1 MLSKSRSKFSIIS
14 LPPNDDDDDLTS
26 QQASIINKQNN
37 FTHGDTNDIFT
48 KLQAEHSLH
57 WKIDSFIAQNIS
69 VIWLNSNAEYSHSG
83 LEINDTVERLRD
95 IADSFHIFTDI
106 DECVD
111 FMTDIIDEEIF
122 LIMSN
127 HQVQQLLSLVENVPQ
142 LVAIYIF
149 NHHQTQND
157 QQINN
162 HSKVHGAYTDF
173 FAMIDTLKQD
183 ACRRQ
188 VDSTPFSIVPTTST
202 PNLDQLDQTFMYTQL
217 LKETILELEHDHNA
231 RQAFTDFCLQHL
243 QEYNL
248 RKQPLVQFQK
258 FYDRHSPIWWYT
270 KETFVYITLNNALRT
285 QDTEMLIKMGFFLRD
300 LHEEIKQNY
309 QETSHLTK
317 MIVYRGQGMKSA
329 DIDQIRH
336 GKGGLL
342 AFNCFLSTSKDRE
355 VSYTY
360 ADSARQN
367 IEQHGILFRMQ
378 IDPSVSSTPYV
389 SINGVS
395 QFGLEDEILFSMH
408 TVFRI
413 NEITE
418 IDDRLWEVNLILTND
433 DDPELKRLTDYLR
446 NEIGVVGGWNQMGM
460 LMCRMG
466 KFDKAIEIFTM
477 SLDKKL
483 NDDMDINRILQTCV
497 NLQISEAHQSVGNY
511 SKSLSYLEEEL
522 ENYRNLLPP
531 DHLLVAMINYFI
543 GRIYCFM
550 NKLREALLY
559 FEKALP
565 AFQKHLPL
573 IHQPLATT
581 YIYIGAVHHSTG
593 DIEMALSYYKK
604 ALDLQTTYLPLNHP
618 DLATVYISI
627 SMPYS
632 SIGNH
637 NVALSYATKGTEML
651 EKSLPSDHPHL
662 AMGYFCLGSIYQSS
676 GDYSTSL
683 LHFEKALEIQNK
695 SQPQT
700 HPDICRTHICIS
712 MTKQLTGNIPLSF
725 SHLEKALEMR
735 SQFMSNEQPVLQATS
750 HDTAKLKENNEC
762 FKSAVGRLK
771 NIFENPREPL
781 PPDQVTS
788 TEYDQLN
795 TDPKKT
801 IDNWLAAFSDMER
814 GLQLGKE
821 LPLPSFSPLLNS
833 NVDQNSRYKMIDCL
847 QSYCLNMKNTF
858 KSYQRSSTTN
868 ESVLSCDNEN
878 DSETESSRDSL
889 LISMSYLAE
898 TLELLL
904 KCGPSNGSLVATDYI
919 HLGVMFVDMEEYET
933 ALMYLDRALEVI
945 RNSFTNSHLL
955 LAKAHAWKAK
965 ALFGLEQFKEA
976 CEHAQRF
983 ISITHSL
990 SDKEQKELME
1000 LKNELDPWQ
1009 QMLSQ

>member
-14 LPPNDDDDDLTS
+14 LPPNDDDDLKS
-26 QQASIINKQNN
+26 QQAGIVNNQNN
-37 FTHGDTNDIFT
+37 LAHSDTNDIFA
-48 KLQAEHSLH
+48 KLQVEHSLH
-57 WKIDSFIAQNIS
+57 WKINSFIAQNIN
-69 VIWLNSNAEYSHSG
+69 VIWLNSIAEYSHSG
-83 LEINDTVERLRD
+83 LEIDDTVERLRD
-95 IADSFHIFTDI
+95 IAGSFHIFTDV

-111 FMTDIIDEEIF
+111 FMTDIIDEDIF
-122 LIMSN
+122 LIISN
-127 HQVQQLLSLVENVPQ
+127 HQVQQLLSLVENIPQ
-142 LVAIYIF
+142 LIAIYIF
-149 NHHQTQND
+149 NYHQTQND
-157 QQINN
+157 QQINS

-173 FAMIDTLKQD
+173 SAMIDTLRQD

-270 KETFVYITLNNALRT
+270 KEAFVYTTLNTALRT

-300 LHEEIKQNY
+300 MHEEIKQNY
-309 QETSHLTK
+309 QETSHLTM

-329 DIDQIRH
+329 DIDKIRH

-378 IDPSVSSTPYV
+378 INPSVSSIPYV
-389 SINGVS
+389 SISGVS

-418 IDDRLWEVNLILTND
+418 IDDRLWEVNLTLTND

-446 NEIGVVGGWNQMGM
+446 NEIGVVSGWYRMGT

-483 NDDMDINRILQTCV
+483 NDDMDVNRILQASV
-497 NLQISEAHQSVGNY
+497 NLQLIEAHQLAGNY

-522 ENYRNLLPP
+522 EKYRNLLPP
-531 DHLLVAMINYFI
+531 DHLFVAMIHSSI
-543 GRIYCFM
+543 GRIYYFM
-550 NKLREALLY
+550 NKFKEALLY
-559 FEKALP
+559 FEKVLP
-565 AFQKHLPL
+565 AFQKYLPFT
-573 IHQPLATT
+573 HQSLAA
-581 YIYIGAVHHSTG
+581 IYIHIGVVHHSIS
-593 DIEMALSYYKK
+593 DIELALPYYKK
-604 ALDLQTTYLPLNHP
+604 ALDLQTTYLPFNHP
-618 DLATVYISI
+618 DLAASYINISMAHRSI
-627 SMPYS
+627 SNY
-632 SIGNH
+632 

-651 EKSLPSDHPHL
+651 EKSVPSDHPHL
-662 AMGYFCLGSIYQSS
+662 ALGYFNIGSIYQSS
-676 GDYSTSL
+676 GDYSASL
-683 LHFEKALEIQNK
+683 LYFEKALEIQNK
-695 SQPQT
+695 SLPQT
-700 HPDICRTHICIS
+700 HPDICRTHMFIS
-712 MTKQLTGNIPLSF
+712 VMKQLVGNIPLSI
-725 SHLEKALEMR
+725 SHLEKAFEVQ
-735 SQFMSNEQPVLQATS
+735 SQFMSNEQPALQATS

-762 FKSAVGRLK
+762 FKSAIGRLK
-771 NIFENPREPL
+771 NIFENPRESL
-781 PPDQVTS
+781 PPGQVTS

-795 TDPKKT
+795 TGPTKT
-801 IDNWLAAFSDMER
+801 IDNLLAAFSDMER
-814 GLQLGKE
+814 GFQLEKE
-821 LPLPSFSPLLNS
+821 LPFPSYSPLLNS

-847 QSYCLNMKNTF
+847 QSFCLNMKNTF

-868 ESVLSCDNEN
+868 ESVLSYDNEN
-878 DSETESSRDSL
+878 DSEAESSRDSL
-889 LISMSYLAE
+889 LISTSYFAE
-898 TLELLL
+898 FLELLL
-904 KCGPSNGSLVATDYI
+904 KSGPSNASLVATDYI
-919 HLGVMFVDMEEYET
+919 HLGVALVNMEEYET

-945 RNSFTNSHLL
+945 HNSFTNSHLL
-955 LAKAHAWKAK
+955 LAKAYAWKAK
-965 ALFGLEQFKEA
+965 ALFGFGQFIEA

-983 ISITHSL
+983 VNITHSL

-1000 LKNELDPWQ
+1000 LKNELDAWQ